1 MNDSYR
7 SLPTAE
13 DLFCG
18 ERDCIILVFVR
29 SNIGFHTC
37 KSSRRN
43 ATMKIGQTLPL
54 ERLLFDIVFKVFSGT
69 L

>member
-7 SLPTAE
+7 SLPTAK
-13 DLFCG
+13 DLFCD
-18 ERDCIILVFVR
+18 ERACIILVFVW
-29 SNIGFHTC
+29 SNVGFHTC

-54 ERLLFDIVFKVFSGT
+54 ERLLLDIVVKVLSGT

>member
-7 SLPTAE
+7 SLPTAK

-54 ERLLFDIVFKVFSGT
+54 ERLLFDIVFKVFGGT

>member
-1 MNDSYR
+1 MNGSYR
-7 SLPTAE
+7 SLPTAK

-18 ERDCIILVFVR
+18 ERACIILVFVR

-37 KSSRRN
+37 NSSRRN

-54 ERLLFDIVFKVFSGT
+54 ERLLLNIVLKVLGRT

>member
-1 MNDSYR
+1 MSSSYR
-7 SLPTAE
+7 SLPTSK

-18 ERDCIILVFVR
+18 ESACIILVFVR
-29 SNIGFHTC
+29 SNIGFHTW
-37 KSSRRN
+37 KSYRRN

-54 ERLLFDIVFKVFSGT
+54 ERLLLNTVFKVLGRT